1 MKKFNYGTFRIF
13 DHKEMAKFFM
23 EESECGTKKKLS
35 DVVPSRVDISEVDLL
50 KLKIELL
57 REGFELDLIESHDGD
72 AVIAEKAYSHYLLSI
87 TPKLEEFF
95 RILSSDED
103 DKDLK
108 STAQMEKYKHII
120 SNITEKI
127 RKAYGDFNIRSDL
140 HKEKLNRYQRS
151 IEENRNILDVITKKC
166 EEDIKEFD
174 KKLKTIDKDTQVKI
188 ASE

>member
-1 MKKFNYGTFRIF
+1 MRKFTYGTFRIF
-13 DHKEMAKFFM
+13 DHKDMARFFM
-23 EESECGTKKKLS
+23 DGTECSKKRELN
-35 DVVPSRVDISEVDLL
+35 DVIPTNVDISEIDLL

-57 REGFELDLIESHDGD
+57 REGYELELVESHDGN
-72 AVIAEKAYSHYLLSI
+72 ALIADSAYSHFLLTI

-95 RILSSDED
+95 RVLSTEAD

-108 STAQMEKYKHII
+108 SEVQMEKYKHII
-120 SNITEKI
+120 SNISDKVK
-127 RKAYGDFNIRSDL
+127 RAYGDFNIKTEL

-151 IEENRNILDVITKKC
+151 IEENKGILESITKKC

-174 KKLKTIDKDTQVKI
+174 KKLKVLDKGQQIKI